1 MKKLLVVLALAI
13 CGAVLVSGC
22 ATGTPTAVSP
32 TDVATAIADGC
43 LVVQPTLASTAALV
57 PNPTL
62 TIAAGVNGVFCTAN
76 EAVAAQA
83 VAAAAAAKPVAA
95 SVPAASAP
103 VPASQ

>member
-1 MKKLLVVLALAI
+1 MKKLLAVLALAI
-13 CGAVLVSGC
+13 CGAV
-22 ATGTPTAVSP
+22 AVSACNTVGTTGAPTSVNP

-57 PNPTL
+57 PNPSLTL
-62 TIAAGVNGVFCTAN
+62 AAGVNGVFCSAN

-83 VAAAAAAKPVAA
+83 VVKAAAPV
-95 SVPAASAP
+95 AASAP